1 MVIGMVSVKYL
12 STSVTILQQVLV
24 LCAASL
30 LYKCSTSCM
39 NSFFQ
44 VKHKICLSLSMFG
57 TKLKKNPVAFNKI
70 SRVYRYQ
77 HNVCIEE
84 KILS

>member
-44 VKHKICLSLSMFG
+44 MKHKICLSLSMFG
-57 TKLKKNPVAFNKI
+57 TKLKKKKQLHLIKSVVFIDTNIMCV
-70 SRVYRYQ
+70 
-77 HNVCIEE
+77 
-84 KILS
+84 